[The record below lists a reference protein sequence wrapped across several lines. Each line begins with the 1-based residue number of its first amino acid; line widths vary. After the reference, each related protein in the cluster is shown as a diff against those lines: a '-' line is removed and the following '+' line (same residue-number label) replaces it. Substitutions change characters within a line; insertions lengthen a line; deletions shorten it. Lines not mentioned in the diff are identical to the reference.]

1 MIHLVLGG
9 ARSGKSRHGEAL
21 VRQYTALGFD
31 ACYVATATALDGEMA
46 TRIAL
51 HQQERAKDEID
62 WQLFEEPLALT
73 ALLTRLAKPGRV
85 ILVDCLTLWLTNQL
99 MACCPKDDEPEPTE
113 GNFAADVAVSGAAD
127 VAVSGA
133 KSGATFGELNQQLA
147 GASLSHWQQEKAAL
161 LAALTDLEGVVILIS
176 NEVGSGI
183 VPLGEL
189 CRLFVD
195 EAGWLN
201 QRVAALADNVTLVV
215 AGLPLVLKQG

>member
-9 ARSGKSRHGEAL
+9 ARSGKSRYGEAL

-31 ACYVATATALDGEMA
+31 ACYVATAQALDDEMA
-46 TRIAL
+46 TRIAK
-51 HQQERAKDEID
+51 HQAGRSDDGVE

-73 ALLTRLAKPGRV
+73 ATLARLAKPGRV

-99 MACCPKDDEPEPTE
+99 LVSNHQVNDEPAPTE
-113 GNFAADVAVSGAAD
+113 WSASDFVTTTSTDKA
-127 VAVSGA
+127 
-133 KSGATFGELNQQLA
+133 LA
-147 GASLSHWQQEKAAL
+147 NWQAEKTAFVD
-161 LAALTDLEGVVILIS
+161 ALTELEGVVILIS

-189 CRLFVD
+189 SRQFVD

-201 QRVAALADNVTLVV
+201 QAVAALADNVTLVV
-215 AGLPLVLKQG
+215 AGLPLALKPL

>member
-9 ARSGKSRHGEAL
+9 ARSGKSRYGESL

-31 ACYVATATALDGEMA
+31 ACYVATAQALDAEMA
-46 TRIAL
+46 TRIAM
-51 HQQERAKDEID
+51 HQEERLGDDIE

-73 ALLTRLAKPGRV
+73 ALLKRLARPGRV

-99 MACCPKDDEPEPTE
+99 LASTAKMDEPAPTE
-113 GNFAADVAVSGAAD
+113 WHAATDFATDFATSNSGNDA
-127 VAVSGA
+127 
-133 KSGATFGELNQQLA
+133 LA
-147 GASLSHWQQEKAAL
+147 NWSVEKAAFIDS
-161 LAALTDLEGVVILIS
+161 LAELEGVVILIG

-189 CRLFVD
+189 SRQFVD

-201 QRVAALADNVTLVV
+201 QAVAALADNVTLVV
-215 AGLPLVLKQG
+215 AGLPLALKPI